1 MIHQTSRSRTASLLR
16 FVGYFVWSSHC
27 CIFFRSLCFTTF
39 FRAPSMCCTYVVRHL
54 SNKQKRE
61 RRTDYNT
68 CWHADRKDPPPPIFG
83 TLPPVGGDLPPFWSS
98 AKSHTVRS
106 AIGTRQYF
114 RQSINTVT
122 ESETKP
128 KHSASCCIQSF
139 SRQTRCTSVQQT
151 SSTQSKERGKRKEKR
166 KKTRSVRT
174 HHKSSSKTLRRE
186 EKCDFWQKAG
196 KIQQSQ
202 KVSPVSRRRRKGIII
217 TQYMVPCLLGFR
229 SLPSLVN

>member
-166 KKTRSVRT
+166 KKKGLYVHIT
-174 HHKSSSKTLRRE
+174 
-186 EKCDFWQKAG
+186 
-196 KIQQSQ
+196 
-202 KVSPVSRRRRKGIII
+202 SRRPKLYEGKKNATFGKRRAKSNK
-217 TQYMVPCLLGFR
+217 VKKSVL
-229 SLPSLVN
+229 SVVVEEEE

>member
-166 KKTRSVRT
+166 KKKVCTYTSQVVVQNFTKGRKMRLLAKGGQNPTKS
-174 HHKSSSKTLRRE
+174 KSQSCQSSSKKKNNNNTIYGSMFAWLSFTPFA
-186 EKCDFWQKAG
+186 C
-196 KIQQSQ
+196 
-202 KVSPVSRRRRKGIII
+202 
-217 TQYMVPCLLGFR
+217 
-229 SLPSLVN
+229 